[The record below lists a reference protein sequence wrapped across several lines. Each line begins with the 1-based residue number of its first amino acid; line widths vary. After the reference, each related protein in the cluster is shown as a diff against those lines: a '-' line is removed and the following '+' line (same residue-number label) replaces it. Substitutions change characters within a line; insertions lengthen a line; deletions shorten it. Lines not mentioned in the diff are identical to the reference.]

1 MNLMQPRFQLG
12 QTFATAGVTA
22 WAERQEIDMTR
33 LLWRH
38 HIGDWGDLDTEDKA
52 ANENALAHGSR
63 IFSSYKIADRKCYVI
78 TEADR
83 SMTTIMLATEY

>member
-1 MNLMQPRFQLG
+1 MNLMEPKFQLG
-12 QTFATAGVTA
+12 QTLATTAVTA

-38 HIGDWGDLDTEDKA
+38 HCGDWGDLDREDKQ
-52 ANENALAHGSR
+52 ANEDALVHGSR
-63 IFSSYKIADRKCYVI
+63 IFSAYRIEGKKIYVI

-83 SMTTIMLATEY
+83 SMTTVMLAQEY